1 MPEISRRAVLSGA
14 VLASGLAAGAGVGLL
29 RPVQHKV
36 ATPPAPPPA
45 ALTQALSANRTL
57 LAGYDRVPG
66 APAGLRSDVVAHGQ
80 ALQALLEFYPGW
92 RWAGSGSSA
101 AASSSSSPAGG
112 TSAAQGRPA
121 ADVPDSI
128 AGLAAG
134 STRLARTLA
143 AAAVGWPA
151 DEAQAV
157 HVVPVLASIS
167 ASLSTHAAVLT

>member
-101 AASSSSSPAGG
+101 GG
-112 TSAAQGRPA
+112 TSAAPGRPA